1 LITIVNIYGMKSK
14 FSERLKDL
22 RVEKRLSQR
31 ALALEIQV
39 SAAIISQ
46 WENGLKQPTADNI
59 LALSDFFD
67 VSCDYLL
74 GRED

>member
-1 LITIVNIYGMKSK
+1 MKSK

-46 WENGLKQPTADNI
+46 WVNGLKQHTADNI